1 MERRRLGRTGHESSV
16 ALLGGAACWAAT
28 VEEAGAWLQLALD
41 HGVNHL
47 DIAPQYGAA
56 ESVVGPHLAARRDDL
71 FVAGKTLRAN
81 PDGVVDQFD
90 NTRRLLHAEVLDL
103 YQAHAVTSLAEL
115 DRRSPAIE
123 RILALRDAGD
133 TRFAGIT
140 GHDMEVP
147 VAHLEALRRFDLDT
161 VMFPIY
167 PALWSRAEYR
177 EPAQEL
183 LALCAERDLG
193 VMVIKA
199 AAHRPWADRR
209 PLADAVDGSRA
220 TAERWASSWY
230 EPVATDEDLDRGIH
244 FALST
249 PGVHGFCTPGDM
261 ALLPRV
267 LASAERF
274 RPLGDDE
281 RSAAVDAMAGDEL
294 IFPMPR

>member
-1 MERRRLGRTGHESSV
+1 
-16 ALLGGAACWAAT
+16 
-28 VEEAGAWLQLALD
+28 
-41 HGVNHL
+41 
-47 DIAPQYGAA
+47 
-56 ESVVGPHLAARRDDL
+56 
-71 FVAGKTLRAN
+71 
-81 PDGVVDQFD
+81 
-90 NTRRLLHAEVLDL
+90 
-103 YQAHAVTSLAEL
+103 
-115 DRRSPAIE
+115 
-123 RILALRDAGD
+123 
-133 TRFAGIT
+133 
-140 GHDMEVP
+140 
-147 VAHLEALRRFDLDT
+147 
-161 VMFPIY
+161 
-167 PALWSRAEYR
+167 
-177 EPAQEL
+177 
-183 LALCAERDLG
+183 
-193 VMVIKA
+193 MVIKA

-209 PLADAVDGSRA
+209 PLADAVDGSPA